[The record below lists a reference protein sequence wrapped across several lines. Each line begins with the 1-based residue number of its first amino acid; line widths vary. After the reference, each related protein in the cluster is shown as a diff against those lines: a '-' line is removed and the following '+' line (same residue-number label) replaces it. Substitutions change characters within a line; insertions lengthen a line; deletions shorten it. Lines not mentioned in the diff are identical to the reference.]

1 MSNFQLSIIA
11 GLVAWVWLCWMAA
24 KFVGMATDERELDAD
39 ARIDSI
45 KAILRP
51 TVDGVTEARATDFG
65 DVK

>member
-11 GLVAWVWLCWMAA
+11 GLVVWVGLCWLVA

-39 ARIDSI
+39 ARLYSI
-45 KAILRP
+45 RAFLRP
-51 TVDGVTEARATDFG
+51 TVDGETEARATDFG

>member
-11 GLVAWVWLCWMAA
+11 GLVAWVWLCWLAA
-24 KFVGMATDERELDAD
+24 KFVGMATEDKELDDD
-39 ARIDSI
+39 ARLYSI
-45 KAILRP
+45 RAFLRP

>member
-1 MSNFQLSIIA
+1 MSNFQLSLIG
-11 GLVAWVWLCWMAA
+11 GLVAWVGLCWLAA
-24 KFVGMATDERELDAD
+24 KFVGMATDARDLDDD

-45 KAILRP
+45 RASLRP

>member
-1 MSNFQLSIIA
+1 MSNFQVAIVA
-11 GLVAWVWLCWMAA
+11 GLVAWVGLCWLVA

-45 KAILRP
+45 RASLRP

-65 DVK
+65 DVN